1 LAGKSGDGQ
10 QPKRI
15 EMENQQ
21 NGCTGWSEDP
31 LMQKTVDTT
40 KAKKKENWAKE

>member
-1 LAGKSGDGQ
+1 
-10 QPKRI
+10 
-15 EMENQQ
+15 MESQQ
-21 NGCTGWSEDP
+21 NGSTGWSEDP